1 MSIRP
6 CFKSDSAFWKSAGS
20 FCRMVC
26 SITRRP
32 AKPISA
38 PGSETITSASEGKL
52 AVTPPV
58 VGSTITA
65 R

>member
-1 MSIRP
+1 MVLEIFRGLEIV
-6 CFKSDSAFWKSAGS
+6 WKFS
-20 FCRMVC
+20 RNVC

-38 PGSETITSASEGKL
+38 LGSARIRSPNIAKL

-58 VGSTITA
+58 VGWVSSGM
-65 R
+65 